1 METTKDAL
9 QVLGLLN
16 RIQPHQNGWYK
27 VHLFISLEN
36 FQLSRR
42 RNKGTNNVNHGAKG
56 MTNFYAHMVKENQV
70 QNVGMEECP
79 NMVLDETCL
88 NHEDF
93 SLCLIG
99 KVKEFASLTNL
110 KTKGLYGWRL
120 RAFHVS
126 GGLEIHLAVSHLDGV
141 PDFENN
147 GKKGYDVNDGSH
159 EDDMYGGVSKN
170 LKDVEGESDREEVLE
185 TNFEEVSDKSI
196 FEGNSVRQ
204 NDVHSEDP
212 FSIYEVQ

>member
-1 METTKDAL
+1 ME
-9 QVLGLLN
+9 LLN
-16 RIQPHQNGWYK
+16 LRMFCIGRDAGTLHHAAIRGLSCMPRRIPDYPDAYAGWNALSSSGSYVYVVGIFRFFVVVAITLSNGNNKRCAPSPWVVEQNPTTPEW
-27 VHLFISLEN
+27 
-36 FQLSRR
+36 
-42 RNKGTNNVNHGAKG
+42 
-56 MTNFYAHMVKENQV
+56 M
-70 QNVGMEECP
+70 
-79 NMVLDETCL
+79 
-88 NHEDF
+88 
-93 SLCLIG
+93 
-99 KVKEFASLTNL
+99 
-110 KTKGLYGWRL
+110 TKGLYGWRL